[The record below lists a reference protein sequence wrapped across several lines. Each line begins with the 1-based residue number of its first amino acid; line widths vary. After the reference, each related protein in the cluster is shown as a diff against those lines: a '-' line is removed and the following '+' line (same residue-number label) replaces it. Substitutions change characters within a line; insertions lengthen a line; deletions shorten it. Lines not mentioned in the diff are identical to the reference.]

1 MAFPALLDTN
11 ALYSAVLADT
21 LLRIAEEGA
30 YRPHWSPDILDELR
44 RNLMENAGIS
54 EGQAAHRID
63 QMEQAFPDASVT
75 GFSGLIDG
83 LRCDPKDRHVL
94 AAAIHGQCQVI
105 VTFNAKDFPP
115 ESVDELGIAV
125 VHPQDFLLDQ
135 LDLYP
140 RLVRGALRAQ
150 ASVARR
156 PELSYQE
163 LLARLRRAGVDA
175 FVDEV
180 RLRFGDDAGLPPIE
194 GRRFQQD

>member
-1 MAFPALLDTN
+1 MGFPALLDTN
-11 ALYSAVLADT
+11 ALYAAVLADT

-54 EGQAAHRID
+54 EAQAAHRID

-75 GFSGLIDG
+75 GYAGLIDG

-105 VTFNAKDFPP
+105 VTFNTKDFPP

-125 VHPQDFLLDQ
+125 VHPQDFLLD
-135 LDLYP
+135 
-140 RLVRGALRAQ
+140 RA
-150 ASVARR
+150 S
-156 PELSYQE
+156 
-163 LLARLRRAGVDA
+163 
-175 FVDEV
+175 
-180 RLRFGDDAGLPPIE
+180 ICN
-194 GRRFQQD
+194 